1 MAYINPGDQ
10 LILDGKAAVATSANY
25 VRVRNNGVVIQA
37 VDLIT
42 SDGRQ
47 LKGVWL
53 GQAKKV

>member
-10 LILDGKAAVATSANY
+10 LILDGKSAIATSASY
-25 VRVRNNGVVIQA
+25 VRVKPNGVVIQA
-37 VDLIT
+37 VDLVT